1 MTEAKIS
8 PEFLRKIPIFSSL
21 TELAL
26 AQIIQS
32 PDNGIEEYAAKQTIV
47 RESEIGTC
55 MYVVLEGMVEVFIRG
70 VGGGIGREICIATLK
85 KGDFFGD
92 QSLNTDSTGRRSA
105 SARAL
110 HPARVFRIA
119 KKHVQLQLHRGG
131 AEEEPAATEDDAPH
145 TKTPIKQSEVAELI
159 KGLRLF
165 QSLKSSELESID
177 AWTNTISVGPG
188 EFVLK
193 ESQKGDCLYVILEG
207 TVEIFTFDEDG
218 RVVLLATLGRGEHFG
233 EQALMPGSSGQ
244 RNAYARTSGIARL
257 IQVPKAYFRLLLNRD
272 SALVQALQRIGEKQ
286 QTAIDQIQHK

>member
-1 MTEAKIS
+1 MTKSKIS
-8 PEFLRKIPIFSSL
+8 PELLRKIPIFSSL
-21 TELAL
+21 TEQVL

-32 PDNGIEEYAAKQTIV
+32 PDNRVEEYAAKQTIV

-70 VGGGIGREICIATLK
+70 AGGGIGREICIATLK

-105 SARAL
+105 SVRAL
-110 HPARVFRIA
+110 HPARVFRID

-131 AEEEPAATEDDAPH
+131 PDEEPAATEDIQSPAP
-145 TKTPIKQSEVAELI
+145 PIKQSEAAELI

-165 QSLKSSELESID
+165 QSLKPAELESID
-177 AWTNTISVGPG
+177 TWTTTISVGPG

-193 ESQKGDCLYVILEG
+193 ESQKGECLYVILEG
-207 TVEIFTFDEDG
+207 TVEIFTFDDDG
-218 RVVLLATLGRGEHFG
+218 RVVLLATLGKGEHFG
-233 EQALMPGSSGQ
+233 EQALMPGGSGQ

-272 SALVQALQRIGEKQ
+272 SALAQALQRIGEKQ
-286 QTAIDQIQHK
+286 KTAIDQIQHK